1 MQPVEKNK
9 TKNNNKKTK
18 KLQLQVASLE
28 KCRAIKLI
36 FFVFLLENNFS
47 NQFAFLTWDRL
58 SSLNTVISHT
68 AGCHPSVCNFPIRQ
82 DVIPQHG
89 NFPYGRQY
97 GRMSSLNMQIS
108 HTSGCHPSNTTTD
121 IVNFPFLD
129 GDIPRR
135 ILYGVYILDSPE
147 HLQILVTLT
156 AVIKPLLPNF

>member
-1 MQPVEKNK
+1 MKQGNSTSWQKHKYINYVLKVRVCFYIALNNLFSHITALERLGNAASWKKNK
-9 TKNNNKKTK
+9 KKQQQ

-82 DVIPQHG
+82 DVIPQHA

-108 HTSGCHPSNTTTD
+108 HTSGCHPSNTTT
-121 IVNFPFLD
+121 I
-129 GDIPRR
+129 
-135 ILYGVYILDSPE
+135 
-147 HLQILVTLT
+147 
-156 AVIKPLLPNF
+156 